1 MKRRVMIAVMAIV
14 LCLGTVLISPGGY
27 VSADSEVAETD
38 MPTGELEYI
47 TLQENTAFRW
57 NANGEA
63 LKSNEIH
70 LDDNEGMNCSF
81 RFDKVEDGWYGIK
94 HIKSGGTD
102 LFADIE
108 DKSKDEG
115 KVLHLWESNDNKV
128 KGNNHRQFAFYP
140 AGTDSNG
147 NQVTGAISIH
157 SSHTG
162 RDARS

>member
-1 MKRRVMIAVMAIV
+1 MKRRVMIAVMAMV
-14 LCLGTVLISPGGY
+14 LCLGTVLVSPGGY

-128 KGNNHRQFAFYP
+128 KGNEHRQFAFYP

-147 NQVTGAISIH
+147 NQSYYIKNRNSGLWM
-157 SSHTG
+157 G
-162 RDARS
+162 Y